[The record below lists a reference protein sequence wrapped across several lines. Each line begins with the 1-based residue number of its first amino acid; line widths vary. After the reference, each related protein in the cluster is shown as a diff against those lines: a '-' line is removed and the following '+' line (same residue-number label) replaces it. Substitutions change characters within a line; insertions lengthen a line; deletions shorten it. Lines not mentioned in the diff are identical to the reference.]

1 MHDSD
6 QSKLERQL
14 YAVAGVFVCGLLLGG
29 VIASRCSGIS
39 SPEPSRNRAVSAVEV
54 KVDTVVTYVPSQPI
68 YVRGPGRVRIDTV
81 VRPTEAV
88 PCPELRYTATLDTVV
103 NRDTLSVS
111 YEHPSTTFSV
121 LLRSAPDSVK
131 TVYQTVTV
139 TQLERERRSWI
150 MDVLTHTGA
159 AAIGYVAASAR

>member
-1 MHDSD
+1 MHDNEEN
-6 QSKLERQL
+6 KLERQL
-14 YAVAGVFVCGLLLGG
+14 YAAGGLFVCGLLLGG
-29 VIASRCSGIS
+29 LIASRCSGSS
-39 SPEPSRNRAVSAVEV
+39 SPDPSLNRGVSAVEV
-54 KVDTVVTYVPSQPI
+54 KVDTVVTYAPSQPI
-68 YVRGPGRVRIDTV
+68 YVRGPARVRIDTV
-81 VRPTEAV
+81 VRPTEAM
-88 PCPELRYTATLDTVV
+88 PCPELRYTATLDTIVH
-103 NRDTLSVS
+103 RDTLSVS